1 MVVSD
6 AINKSLEDIEKRYE
20 SENDEKKKKQ
30 LILFLPYNYLS
41 KSTNSYLIVPNPIS
55 SAYSVI

>member
-30 LILFLPYNYLS
+30 LNKDFKKLLKVFYKALY
-41 KSTNSYLIVPNPIS
+41 K
-55 SAYSVI
+55 